1 MADADGRDDVAL
13 AARVAGAVREGD
25 LVVALA
31 RPQHVQVLRE
41 QNSGIRHG
49 TDTGGDPR
57 GIPEWFGVEGTLNPI
72 RSHPHPTGRDI
83 PTIPAWPRTLQGWG
97 NPGILWITQQL
108 QSLFPAAFPGEP
120 RAAHHDHLPLLTELL
135 QLVGFLLGFDVA
147 FLDVIDGLERGGKT
161 GKNREKSGNLGLEE
175 EPPPASPSGL

>member
-41 QNSGIRHG
+41 QNSGIRRG

-57 GIPEWFGVEGTLNPI
+57 GIPEWFGVEGTLNPV

-83 PTIPAWPRTLQGWG
+83 PTIPAWPRTLPGLG
-97 NPGILWITQQL
+97 KSRNSLDNPL

-120 RAAHHDHLPLLTELL
+120 RATHHDHLPLLTELL

-147 FLDVIDGLERGGKT
+147 FLDVINGLERGGKT
-161 GKNREKSGNLGLEE
+161 GKNREKSRNSGLEE